1 MTMATQRIYEVFAR
15 KNHEDALA
23 HVGSVNAPNDELAKV
38 YAWTAYDEE
47 TWVEMC
53 VVCRQEI
60 IPVLNPVEK
69 PIWGN

>member
-1 MTMATQRIYEVFAR
+1 MASQRIYEVFAR
-15 KNHEDALA
+15 KNHEEPLA
-23 HVGSVNAPNDELAKV
+23 HVGSVNAPNHELAKV

-53 VVCRQEI
+53 VVSRREI
-60 IPVLNPVEK
+60 IPVLNPEEK

>member
-1 MTMATQRIYEVFAR
+1 MPAQNIYEVFAR
-15 KNHEDALA
+15 KNHEEQLQ

-47 TWVEMC
+47 SWIEMC
-53 VVCRQEI
+53 VVPRLRV
-60 IPVLNPVEK
+60 IPVLNPEAR